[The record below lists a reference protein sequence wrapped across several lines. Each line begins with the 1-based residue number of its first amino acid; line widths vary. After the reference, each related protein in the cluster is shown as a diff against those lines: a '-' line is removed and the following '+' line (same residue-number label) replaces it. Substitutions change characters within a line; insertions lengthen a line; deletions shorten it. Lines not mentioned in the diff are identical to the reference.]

1 MKKLSLSVL
10 ALATL
15 LTLSAC
21 NAAEKEQKAS
31 SESTAAS
38 IASSASEVRVED
50 PQTAGEKF
58 LSQNK
63 TAAGVHTT
71 ASGLQY
77 KINHEGNGKS
87 PKATDMVTVEYEG
100 RLIDGTVFDGTA
112 LHNNKPATFPL
123 NGVIPGWTEGL
134 QLMKEGS
141 SYTFYIP
148 ANLAYGNQSPAS
160 TIPANSTLIFD
171 VKLIKVGE

>member
-1 MKKLSLSVL
+1 MKKLLLNVF

-15 LTLSAC
+15 FTLTAC
-21 NAAEKEQKAS
+21 NAADKKQQ
-31 SESTAAS
+31 
-38 IASSASEVRVED
+38 ASSASAPAVSTTVETQN
-50 PQTAGEKF
+50 PQIAGENF
-58 LSQNK
+58 LKQNK
-63 TAAGVHTT
+63 TAAGVQTT

-77 KINHEGNGKS
+77 KINHQGNGKS

-100 RLIDGTVFDGTA
+100 RLIDGTVFDGTS

-123 NGVIPGWTEGL
+123 YGVIPGWTEGL

-141 SYTFYIP
+141 SFTFYIP
-148 ANLAYGNQSPAS
+148 ADLAYGNQSPAS